1 MFKATFDPINL
12 LKFKSKKMKCVII
25 DDEPLAVDLLK
36 DFVSKVDSLE
46 LISTFNNAI
55 DAVSF
60 INQNNVD
67 LIFLD
72 IQMPHFSGIEFL
84 NTIEK
89 KPLIIFT
96 TAYSDYAVEGFNLG
110 AVDYLVKPIPFH
122 RFLKAVVRA
131 QQILIPPTVQ
141 TISESTTVPELEQDF
156 MFVRAEYENVKMNFA
171 DILFIEGL
179 KDYVKIYTTDN
190 KFTLTLISLIKLENL
205 LSSKGFSRIHRSYII
220 NIKHVKSIQK
230 NKVLIS
236 DKRIPISE
244 SYKTAFFERINL

>member
-1 MFKATFDPINL
+1 
-12 LKFKSKKMKCVII
+12 MKCVII
-25 DDEPLAVDLLK
+25 DDEPLAVELLK

-55 DAVSF
+55 DAISI
-60 INQNNVD
+60 INQTSID

-72 IQMPHFSGIEFL
+72 IEMPHFSGIDFL
-84 NTIEK
+84 NAIEK
-89 KPLIIFT
+89 KPLVIFT

-122 RFLKAVVRA
+122 RFLKSVVRA
-131 QQILIPPTVQ
+131 QQLFNPLHIPASVNP
-141 TISESTTVPELEQDF
+141 ISAPEINQDY
-156 MFVRAEYENVKMNFA
+156 MFVRAEYENIKLNFS

-190 KFTLTLISLIKLENL
+190 KYTLTLISLIKLENL
-205 LSSKGFSRIHRSYII
+205 LSNKGFSRIHRSYII

-230 NKVLIS
+230 NKALIG

-244 SYKTAFFERINL
+244 SYKNAFFEKINL

>member
-1 MFKATFDPINL
+1 
-12 LKFKSKKMKCVII
+12 MKCVII
-25 DDEPLAVDLLK
+25 DDEPLAVELLE
-36 DFVSKVDSLE
+36 DFVGKIDSLE

-72 IQMPHFSGIEFL
+72 IQMPHFSGIDFL

-89 KPLIIFT
+89 KPLVIFT

-122 RFLKAVVRA
+122 RFLKSVVRA
-131 QQILIPPTVQ
+131 QQILNPAANVQ
-141 TISESTTVPELEQDF
+141 AISENTTAPELEQDF

-244 SYKTAFFERINL
+244 SYKNSFFERINL

>member
-1 MFKATFDPINL
+1 
-12 LKFKSKKMKCVII
+12 MKCVII
-25 DDEPLAVDLLK
+25 DDEPLAVELLK

-46 LISTFNNAI
+46 LVSTFNNAI
-55 DAVSF
+55 DAISI
-60 INQNNVD
+60 INQTNID

-72 IQMPHFSGIEFL
+72 IEMPHFSGIDFL
-84 NTIEK
+84 NAIEK
-89 KPLIIFT
+89 KPLVIFT

-122 RFLKAVVRA
+122 RFLKSVVRA
-131 QQILIPPTVQ
+131 QQLFNPLHIPASANP
-141 TISESTTVPELEQDF
+141 ISAPEINQDF
-156 MFVRAEYENVKMNFA
+156 MFVRAEYENIKLNFS

-190 KFTLTLISLIKLENL
+190 KYTLTLISLIKLENL

-230 NKVLIS
+230 NKALIG

-244 SYKTAFFERINL
+244 SYKNAFFEKINL

>member
-1 MFKATFDPINL
+1 
-12 LKFKSKKMKCVII
+12 MKCVII

-36 DFVSKVDSLE
+36 EFVSKVDTLE
-46 LISTFNNAI
+46 LVNTFTNAI
-55 DAVSF
+55 DAISI
-60 INQNNVD
+60 INQSNID

-72 IQMPHFSGIEFL
+72 IEMPHFSGIDFI
-84 NTIEK
+84 NAIEK

-131 QQILIPPTVQ
+131 QQIFAPLNLPQNNPVVAIPEIKP
-141 TISESTTVPELEQDF
+141 DF
-156 MFVRAEYENVKMNFA
+156 MFVRAEYENVKLNFS

-190 KFTLTLISLIKLENL
+190 KYILTLLSLIKLENL
-205 LSSKGFSRIHRSYII
+205 LSTKGFSRIHRSYII

-230 NKVLIS
+230 NKVIIA

-244 SYKTAFFERINL
+244 SYKTSFFEKINL

>member
-1 MFKATFDPINL
+1 
-12 LKFKSKKMKCVII
+12 MKCVII
-25 DDEPLAVDLLK
+25 DDEPLAVELLE
-36 DFVSKVDSLE
+36 DFVKKVDSLE
-46 LISTFNNAI
+46 LVNTFNNAI

-60 INQNNVD
+60 INQNNID

-72 IQMPHFSGIEFL
+72 IQMPHFSGIEFI

-89 KPLIIFT
+89 KPLVIFT

-122 RFLKAVVRA
+122 RFLKSVVRA
-131 QQILIPPTVQ
+131 QQINNPAAPVQAVSENVPT
-141 TISESTTVPELEQDF
+141 PEVEQDF
-156 MFVRAEYENVKMNFA
+156 MFVRAEYENVKMNFS

-205 LSSKGFSRIHRSYII
+205 LSNKGFSRIHRSYII

-244 SYKTAFFERINL
+244 SYKNAFFEKINL

>member
-1 MFKATFDPINL
+1 
-12 LKFKSKKMKCVII
+12 MKCVII
-25 DDEPLAVDLLK
+25 DDEPLAVELLR
-36 DFVSKVDSLE
+36 DFVQKVDSLE
-46 LISTFNNAI
+46 LVSTFNNAI
-55 DAVSF
+55 DAVAF
-60 INQNNVD
+60 INQNNID

-72 IQMPHFSGIEFL
+72 IQMPHFSGIDFL

-89 KPLIIFT
+89 KPLVIFT

-122 RFLKAVVRA
+122 RFLKSVVRA
-131 QQILIPPTVQ
+131 QQISNPSAPVQ
-141 TISESTTVPELEQDF
+141 AISENISTPEVEQDF
-156 MFVRAEYENVKMNFA
+156 MFVRAEYENVKMNFS

-244 SYKTAFFERINL
+244 SYKNAFFEKINL

>member
-1 MFKATFDPINL
+1 
-12 LKFKSKKMKCVII
+12 MKCVII
-25 DDEPLAVDLLK
+25 DDEPLAVELLE
-36 DFVSKVDSLE
+36 DFVRKVDSLE
-46 LISTFNNAI
+46 LVSTFNNAI

-60 INQNNVD
+60 INQNNID

-72 IQMPHFSGIEFL
+72 IQMPHFSGIDFL

-122 RFLKAVVRA
+122 RFLKSVVRA
-131 QQILIPPTVQ
+131 QQVLNPAATIQ
-141 TISESTTVPELEQDF
+141 AISENTTAPELEQDF
-156 MFVRAEYENVKMNFA
+156 MFVRAEYENVKMNFS

-244 SYKTAFFERINL
+244 SYKNAFFEKINL

>member
-1 MFKATFDPINL
+1 
-12 LKFKSKKMKCVII
+12 MKCVII
-25 DDEPLAVDLLK
+25 DDEPLAVELLE
-36 DFVSKVDSLE
+36 DFVRKIDSLE
-46 LISTFNNAI
+46 LVSTFNNAI

-72 IQMPHFSGIEFL
+72 IQMPHFSGIDFL

-122 RFLKAVVRA
+122 RFLKSVVRA
-131 QQILIPPTVQ
+131 QQILNPTTSTQ
-141 TISESTTVPELEQDF
+141 AISENTTAPELEQDF
-156 MFVRAEYENVKMNFA
+156 MFVRAEYENVKMNFS

-244 SYKTAFFERINL
+244 SYKNAFFERINL

>member
-1 MFKATFDPINL
+1 
-12 LKFKSKKMKCVII
+12 MKCVII
-25 DDEPLAVDLLK
+25 DDEPLAVDLIK
-36 DFVSKVDSLE
+36 EFVSKVESLE
-46 LISTFNNAI
+46 LINTFNNAI
-55 DAVSF
+55 DAIAV
-60 INQNNVD
+60 INNSNVD

-72 IQMPHFSGIEFL
+72 IEMPHFSGIDFL
-84 NTIEK
+84 NAIDK

-122 RFLKAVVRA
+122 RFLKSVMRA
-131 QQILIPPTVQ
+131 QQLFQ
-141 TISESTTVPELEQDF
+141 SQNTTSSITPKIVAPEMEPDF
-156 MFVRAEYENVKMNFA
+156 MFVRSEYENVKINFS

-190 KFTLTLISLIKLENL
+190 KFTLTLISLIKLENT

-220 NIKHVKSIQK
+220 NIKYVKSIQK
-230 NKVLIS
+230 NKVLIA

-244 SYKTAFFERINL
+244 SYKNAFFERINL

>member
-1 MFKATFDPINL
+1 
-12 LKFKSKKMKCVII
+12 MKCVII
-25 DDEPLAVDLLK
+25 DDEPLAVELLQ
-36 DFVSKVDSLE
+36 DFVKKVDSLE
-46 LISTFNNAI
+46 LVNTFNNAI

-60 INQNNVD
+60 INQNNID

-72 IQMPHFSGIEFL
+72 IQMPHFSGIEFI

-89 KPLIIFT
+89 KPLVIFT

-122 RFLKAVVRA
+122 RFLKSVVRA
-131 QQILIPPTVQ
+131 QQINNPAAPVQAVSENVPT
-141 TISESTTVPELEQDF
+141 PEVEQDF
-156 MFVRAEYENVKMNFA
+156 MFVRAEYENVKMNFS

-205 LSSKGFSRIHRSYII
+205 LSNKGFSRIHRSYII

-244 SYKTAFFERINL
+244 SYKNAFFEKINL

>member
-1 MFKATFDPINL
+1 
-12 LKFKSKKMKCVII
+12 MKCVII
-25 DDEPLAVDLLK
+25 DDEPLAVELLQ
-36 DFVSKVDSLE
+36 DFVKKVDTLE
-46 LISTFNNAI
+46 LINTFNNAI

-67 LIFLD
+67 LVFLD
-72 IQMPHFSGIEFL
+72 IEMPHFSGIDFL

-89 KPLIIFT
+89 KPLVIFT

-131 QQILIPPTVQ
+131 QQALQPSVASQTVADNNN
-141 TISESTTVPELEQDF
+141 TPEIEQDF
-156 MFVRAEYENVKMNFA
+156 MFVRAEYENVKLNFA

-205 LSSKGFSRIHRSYII
+205 LSSKGFARIHRSYII

-244 SYKTAFFERINL
+244 SYKNTFFEKINL

>member
-1 MFKATFDPINL
+1 
-12 LKFKSKKMKCVII
+12 MKCVII
-25 DDEPLAVDLLK
+25 DDEPLAVDLIK
-36 DFVSKVDSLE
+36 EFVSKVESLE
-46 LISTFNNAI
+46 LINTFNNAI
-55 DAVSF
+55 DAIAV
-60 INQNNVD
+60 INNSNVD

-72 IQMPHFSGIEFL
+72 IEMPHFSGIDFL
-84 NTIEK
+84 NAIDK

-122 RFLKAVVRA
+122 RFLKSVMRA
-131 QQILIPPTVQ
+131 QQLFQ
-141 TISESTTVPELEQDF
+141 SQNTISPVTPKIVAPEMEPDF
-156 MFVRAEYENVKMNFA
+156 MFVRSEYENVKINFS

-190 KFTLTLISLIKLENL
+190 KFTLTLISLIKLENT

-220 NIKHVKSIQK
+220 NIKYVKSIQK
-230 NKVLIS
+230 NKVLIA

-244 SYKTAFFERINL
+244 SYKNAFFERINL

>member
-1 MFKATFDPINL
+1 
-12 LKFKSKKMKCVII
+12 MKCVII

-46 LISTFNNAI
+46 LVSTFNNAI

-60 INQNNVD
+60 INQTNID

-72 IQMPHFSGIEFL
+72 IEMPHFSGIEFL

-122 RFLKAVVRA
+122 RFLKSVVRA
-131 QQILIPPTVQ
+131 QQVFNPAAAVQ
-141 TISESTTVPELEQDF
+141 SISENASPESEQDF
-156 MFVRAEYENVKMNFA
+156 MFVRAEYENIKMNFS

-190 KFTLTLISLIKLENL
+190 KFILTLISLIKLENL

-244 SYKTAFFERINL
+244 SYKNAFFEKINL

>member
-1 MFKATFDPINL
+1 
-12 LKFKSKKMKCVII
+12 MKCVII

-46 LISTFNNAI
+46 LVSTFNNAI

-60 INQNNVD
+60 INQTNID

-72 IQMPHFSGIEFL
+72 IEMPHFSGIEFL

-122 RFLKAVVRA
+122 RFLKSVVRA
-131 QQILIPPTVQ
+131 QQVFNPAAAVQ
-141 TISESTTVPELEQDF
+141 SISENTSPESEQDF
-156 MFVRAEYENVKMNFA
+156 MFVRAEYENIKMNFS

-190 KFTLTLISLIKLENL
+190 KFILTLISLIKLENL

-244 SYKTAFFERINL
+244 SYKNAFFEKINL

>member
-1 MFKATFDPINL
+1 
-12 LKFKSKKMKCVII
+12 MKCVII
-25 DDEPLAVDLLK
+25 DDEPLAVELLE
-36 DFVSKVDSLE
+36 DFVRKVDSLE

-72 IQMPHFSGIEFL
+72 IQMPHFSGIDFL

-89 KPLIIFT
+89 KPLVIFT

-122 RFLKAVVRA
+122 RFLKSVVRA
-131 QQILIPPTVQ
+131 QQVLNPSTAIQ
-141 TISESTTVPELEQDF
+141 AISENTTAPELEQDF
-156 MFVRAEYENVKMNFA
+156 MFVRAEYENVKMNFS

-244 SYKTAFFERINL
+244 SHKNAFFERINL

>member
-1 MFKATFDPINL
+1 
-12 LKFKSKKMKCVII
+12 MKCVII
-25 DDEPLAVDLLK
+25 DDEPLAVDLLQ
-36 DFVSKVDSLE
+36 DFVKKIDALE
-46 LISTFNNAI
+46 LVSTFNNAI

-67 LIFLD
+67 LVFLD
-72 IQMPHFSGIEFL
+72 IQMPHFSGIDFL

-89 KPLIIFT
+89 KPLVIFT

-131 QQILIPPTVQ
+131 QQILQPVANTAIA
-141 TISESTTVPELEQDF
+141 ENNNAPEIEQDF
-156 MFVRAEYENVKMNFA
+156 MFVRAEYENVKLNFT

-205 LSSKGFSRIHRSYII
+205 LSSKGFARIHRSYII

-244 SYKTAFFERINL
+244 SYKNTFFEKINL

>member
-1 MFKATFDPINL
+1 
-12 LKFKSKKMKCVII
+12 MKCVII
-25 DDEPLAVDLLK
+25 DDEPLAVELLE
-36 DFVSKVDSLE
+36 DFVKKVDSLE
-46 LISTFNNAI
+46 LVSTFNNAI

-60 INQNNVD
+60 INQNNID

-72 IQMPHFSGIEFL
+72 IQMPHFSGIDFL

-89 KPLIIFT
+89 KPLVIFT

-122 RFLKAVVRA
+122 RFLKSVVRA
-131 QQILIPPTVQ
+131 QQISNPAVAVHP
-141 TISESTTVPELEQDF
+141 ISESIAAPEVEQDF
-156 MFVRAEYENVKMNFA
+156 MFVRAEYENVKMNFS

-244 SYKTAFFERINL
+244 SYKNAFFEKINL

>member
-1 MFKATFDPINL
+1 
-12 LKFKSKKMKCVII
+12 MKCVII

-60 INQNNVD
+60 INQTNID

-72 IQMPHFSGIEFL
+72 IEMPHFSGIEFL

-122 RFLKAVVRA
+122 RFLKSVVRA
-131 QQILIPPTVQ
+131 QQIFNPATAAQ
-141 TISESTTVPELEQDF
+141 SISENITPESEQDF
-156 MFVRAEYENVKMNFA
+156 MFVRAEYENVKMNFS

-244 SYKTAFFERINL
+244 SYKNAFFEKINL

>member
-1 MFKATFDPINL
+1 LNAETNYKPN
-12 LKFKSKKMKCVII
+12 SEKMKCVII
-25 DDEPLAVDLLK
+25 DDEPLAVELLQ
-36 DFVSKVDSLE
+36 DFVKKVDSLE
-46 LISTFNNAI
+46 LINSFNNAI

-67 LIFLD
+67 LVFLD
-72 IQMPHFSGIEFL
+72 IQMPHFSGIDFL

-89 KPLIIFT
+89 KPLVIFT

-131 QQILIPPTVQ
+131 QQVLQPLTPQ
-141 TISESTTVPELEQDF
+141 AISENTNAPEIEQDF
-156 MFVRAEYENVKMNFA
+156 MFVRAEYENVKLNFA

-205 LSSKGFSRIHRSYII
+205 LSSKGFARIHRSYII

-244 SYKTAFFERINL
+244 SYKNTFFEKINL

>member
-1 MFKATFDPINL
+1 MRNEI
-12 LKFKSKKMKCVII
+12 LKTNPEKMKCVII
-25 DDEPLAVDLLK
+25 DDEPLAVELLE
-36 DFVSKVDSLE
+36 DFVKKVDTLE

-72 IQMPHFSGIEFL
+72 IQMPHFSGIDFL

-89 KPLIIFT
+89 KPLVIFT

-131 QQILIPPTVQ
+131 QQVLQPVATPALT
-141 TISESTTVPELEQDF
+141 ESTNTPEIEQDF
-156 MFVRAEYENVKMNFA
+156 MFVRAEYENVKLNFA

-205 LSSKGFSRIHRSYII
+205 LSSKGFARIHRSYII

-230 NKVLIS
+230 NINRLNK
-236 DKRIPISE
+236 
-244 SYKTAFFERINL
+244 KTGIFLSCALYNPATL

>member
-1 MFKATFDPINL
+1 
-12 LKFKSKKMKCVII
+12 MKCVII
-25 DDEPLAVDLLK
+25 DDEPLAVELLE
-36 DFVSKVDSLE
+36 DFVRKVDTLE
-46 LISTFNNAI
+46 LVSTFNNAI

-72 IQMPHFSGIEFL
+72 IEMPHFSGIDFL

-89 KPLIIFT
+89 KPLVIFT

-122 RFLKAVVRA
+122 RFLKSVVRA
-131 QQILIPPTVQ
+131 QQVINPGTTVQ
-141 TISESTTVPELEQDF
+141 AISEKTSAPELEQDF
-156 MFVRAEYENVKMNFA
+156 MFVRAEYENVKMNFT

-244 SYKTAFFERINL
+244 SYKNAFFERINL